1 MRRMT
6 ARPANA
12 HQARLLRLLRDGGP
26 NSRAQLGDQVDLS
39 RSKLAVEVDRLLE
52 TDLVVADGL
61 AASRGGRRSHN
72 IRLNPHLRFLGVD
85 IGATSVDVA
94 VTNAELEIL
103 GHINQ
108 PMDVREGPV
117 AVFEQVLVMA
127 AKLKAS
133 GLAEGFDGAGIGVP
147 GPVRFPEGV
156 PVAPPIMPGWDGFP
170 VREALSQDLGCPV
183 MVDNDVNLMAMGEQH
198 AGVARTVADF
208 LCVKIGTGIG
218 CGIVVGGEV
227 YRGTTGSAGDIGHIQ
242 AVPDGRPCACGN
254 RGCLEAHFS
263 GAALARDAME
273 AAEQRL
279 SAELAG
285 RLETNGTLSA
295 VDVAAAG
302 RHRPRSDPRGR
313 QPHRPGHRRPG
324 QLLQPRPGGDRRRGH
339 RPRPHPARRDPHPG
353 LPRLTAPGHGQP
365 AHRAGGAG
373 THRRSH
379 RRGPADQRPPVLTRV
394 SSLPPLLRRTRS
406 FVAPAPGTTASASRH
421 PLHRTGFHRALLRPG
436 TAHPYQAPPPPY
448 PALPENACP
457 ARGSP

>member
-1 MRRMT
+1 MT

-12 HQARLLRLLRDGGP
+12 HQARLLKLLRDGGP

-52 TDLVVADGL
+52 TGLVVADGL

-72 IRLNPHLRFLGVD
+72 VRLNPELRFLGVD
-85 IGATSVDVA
+85 IGATSIDLA

-117 AVFEQVLVMA
+117 AVFEQVLSMA
-127 AKLKAS
+127 AKLRAS

-170 VREALSQDLGCPV
+170 VREALSQELGCPV
-183 MVDNDVNLMAMGEQH
+183 MVDNDVNLMALGEQH

-208 LCVKIGTGIG
+208 LVVKIGTGIG
-218 CGIVVGGEV
+218 CGIVVGGDV

-263 GAALARDAME
+263 GAALARDATE
-273 AAEQRL
+273 AAQQGR
-279 SAELAG
+279 SAELAS
-285 RLETNGTLSA
+285 RLEAAGGALSA
-295 VDVAAAG
+295 ADVAAAAAAGDPTALDLIGEGG
-302 RHRPRSDPRGR
+302 RST
-313 QPHRPGHRRPG
+313 G
-324 QLLQPRPGGDRRRGH
+324 QVIAGLVSFFN
-339 RPRPHPARRDPHPG
+339 PG
-353 LPRLTAPGHGQP
+353 LVVIGGGVTGLGHNLLAAIRTQVY
-365 AHRAGGAG
+365 R
-373 THRRSH
+373 
-379 RRGPADQRPPVLTRV
+379 Q
-394 SSLPPLLRRTRS
+394 SLPLATGNLPIVLGELGPTAGVIGAARLIS
-406 FVAPAPGTTASASRH
+406 DHLFSPA
-421 PLHRTGFHRALLRPG
+421 
-436 TAHPYQAPPPPY
+436 
-448 PALPENACP
+448 
-457 ARGSP
+457 

>member
-1 MRRMT
+1 MT

-52 TDLVVADGL
+52 TGLVVADGL

-72 IRLNPHLRFLGVD
+72 IRLAPELRFLGVD
-85 IGATSVDVA
+85 IGATSIDVA
-94 VTNAELEIL
+94 VTNAELEVL
-103 GHINQ
+103 GHLNQ

-117 AVFEQVLVMA
+117 AVFEQVLAMA
-127 AKLKAS
+127 AKLRAS

-198 AGVARTVADF
+198 AGVARSVGDF

-242 AVPDGRPCACGN
+242 VEPDGRACACGN
-254 RGCLEAHFS
+254 KGCLE
-263 GAALARDAME
+263 
-273 AAEQRL
+273 
-279 SAELAG
+279 
-285 RLETNGTLSA
+285 
-295 VDVAAAG
+295 
-302 RHRPRSDPRGR
+302 
-313 QPHRPGHRRPG
+313 
-324 QLLQPRPGGDRRRGH
+324 
-339 RPRPHPARRDPHPG
+339 
-353 LPRLTAPGHGQP
+353 
-365 AHRAGGAG
+365 
-373 THRRSH
+373 
-379 RRGPADQRPPVLTRV
+379 
-394 SSLPPLLRRTRS
+394 
-406 FVAPAPGTTASASRH
+406 
-421 PLHRTGFHRALLRPG
+421 
-436 TAHPYQAPPPPY
+436 
-448 PALPENACP
+448 
-457 ARGSP
+457 

>member
-6 ARPANA
+6 ARPGNA

-52 TDLVVADGL
+52 TRLVVADGL

-72 IRLNPHLRFLGVD
+72 IRLNPELRFLGVD

-94 VTNAELEIL
+94 VTNAELETL
-103 GHINQ
+103 GHLNQ

-117 AVFEQVLVMA
+117 AVFEQVLAMA
-127 AKLKAS
+127 AKLRAS

-147 GPVRFPEGV
+147 GPVRFPEGI

-170 VREALSQDLGCPV
+170 VREALSQELGCPV

-242 AVPDGRPCACGN
+242 AVPTAARVPA
-254 RGCLEAHFS
+254 AT
-263 GAALARDAME
+263 GAAWRPTSAGPPSPVTPRRPPSRGSRPNWPHGWRRT
-273 AAEQRL
+273 AA
-279 SAELAG
+279 S
-285 RLETNGTLSA
+285 
-295 VDVAAAG
+295 
-302 RHRPRSDPRGR
+302 PRSTSP
-313 QPHRPGHRRPG
+313 
-324 QLLQPRPGGDRRRGH
+324 PRP
-339 RPRPHPARRDPHPG
+339 PRA
-353 LPRLTAPGHGQP
+353 TQP
-365 AHRAGGAG
+365 P
-373 THRRSH
+373 SI
-379 RRGPADQRPPVLTRV
+379 
-394 SSLPPLLRRTRS
+394 
-406 FVAPAPGTTASASRH
+406 
-421 PLHRTGFHRALLRPG
+421 
-436 TAHPYQAPPPPY
+436 
-448 PALPENACP
+448 
-457 ARGSP
+457 